1 VVLFKNSDLR
11 MLLEREARELAAL
24 QRSSR
29 SPQGRELAN
38 LIFTQWKRSPR
49 QLRNAFGEG
58 TAFMPPNICASGR
71 PRLRVVRP
79 LDSGLST
86 GLRSEKSAPPL
97 SQTQPRGQSVCGPS
111 DYLLTSYRSMGT
123 CLLPRVLPATQKHYR
138 VARLGILT
146 ASFIRGLGE
155 SLRHLG

>member
-1 VVLFKNSDLR
+1 

-58 TAFMPPNICASGR
+58 TASMPPNICASGR

-79 LDSGLST
+79 LDSELST
-86 GLRSEKSAPPL
+86 GLRSEKSAPRYHRPNPEGKV
-97 SQTQPRGQSVCGPS
+97 SAGSPS
-111 DYLLTSYRSMGT
+111 TCLLLTSRCGPARSLVS
-123 CLLPRVLPATQKHYR
+123 CQPPKSAIAWRDWA
-138 VARLGILT
+138 
-146 ASFIRGLGE
+146 F
-155 SLRHLG
+155 